1 MCVSL
6 ANQPIPQ
13 TIQPTR
19 QSTNQPLIAVCLPT
33 LLCAVRLSTTMG
45 DNCVATTQA
54 RLLSW
59 TMRGLQLQTWTTGT
73 ELWNRIW
80 FSKVTQTDCQCLTGW
95 LTVQHCNNV
104 LQTVTTVLADWPNV
118 ADWLADCDLC
128 RLTDWL
134 TNSLIGTCCTL
145 SLTQS
150 PTHSVTHS
158 ITWSFTQS
166 PAHSHNHSHFTTQL
180 ASCPLFSMV

>member
-1 MCVSL
+1 MCVHKCMHVCVSL

-128 RLTDWL
+128 SLTDWL

-158 ITWSFTQS
+158 IT
-166 PAHSHNHSHFTTQL
+166 
-180 ASCPLFSMV
+180 